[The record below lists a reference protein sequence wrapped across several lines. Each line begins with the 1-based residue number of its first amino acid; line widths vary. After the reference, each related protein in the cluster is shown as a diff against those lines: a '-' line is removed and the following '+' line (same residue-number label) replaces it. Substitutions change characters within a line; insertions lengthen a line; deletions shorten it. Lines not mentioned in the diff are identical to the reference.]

1 MSSRRGNLAMALL
14 LAGSLL
20 VRFDTLEV
28 VVYVEP
34 GTEVTAPADFVARQ
48 ACPVLQSMRLALPT
62 PYRIQ
67 WAKQLSTGGAAP
79 DEGKVVTGMLTTC
92 ERT

>member
-1 MSSRRGNLAMALL
+1 M
-14 LAGSLL
+14 
-20 VRFDTLEV
+20 EV

-34 GTEVTAPADFVARQ
+34 GTRVEAPAEFVAQQ
-48 ACPVLQSMRLALPT
+48 ACPVLQSMRLDLPA

-67 WAKQLSTGGAAP
+67 WGKQLATGSAIP
-79 DEGKVVTGMLTTC
+79 DESKVVTGMLTSC

>member
-1 MSSRRGNLAMALL
+1 M
-14 LAGSLL
+14 
-20 VRFDTLEV
+20 EV

-34 GTEVTAPADFVARQ
+34 GTQIEAPAEFVARQ

-67 WAKQLSTGGAAP
+67 WGKQLSTGGAIP
-79 DEGKVVTGMLTTC
+79 DESKVVTGMLTSC